1 MSDKDLYRDTLN
13 SDFNWG
19 VSNFDN
25 IYSAMIAVFQCL
37 TLEGQFD
44 LMNQAINGYN
54 YYIGFIYYLLMF
66 LVIYQFL
73 LNLAVAIMVGTIY

>member
-1 MSDKDLYRDTLN
+1 
-13 SDFNWG
+13 
-19 VSNFDN
+19 
-25 IYSAMIAVFQCL
+25 
-37 TLEGQFD
+37 
-44 LMNQAINGYN
+44 MNQAINGYN